1 MTVYYDR
8 GDIEVT
14 SDHLWVG
21 AALYPMRSIR
31 GVRIRRRATGVVLLL
46 LIVGAVA
53 LVTAALELGHIV
65 LLVAAVVVAAG
76 AGTTAVY
83 IRRHHQL
90 WIDYGGRLTHVVSSA
105 EEWRMRQLAR
115 AIHKALEED

>member
-31 GVRIRRRATGVVLLL
+31 GVRVRRRATGIALAL
-46 LIVGAVA
+46 VGVGLVA
-53 LVTAALELGHIV
+53 LAAGTVEFMHIA
-65 LLVAAVVVAAG
+65 LVAGALVIAAG
-76 AGTTAVY
+76 AGTAALY
-83 IRRHHQL
+83 IRRRHQL
-90 WIDYGGRLTHVVSSA
+90 WIDYGGRLTHVVSSG

-115 AIHKALEED
+115 AIHKALEET